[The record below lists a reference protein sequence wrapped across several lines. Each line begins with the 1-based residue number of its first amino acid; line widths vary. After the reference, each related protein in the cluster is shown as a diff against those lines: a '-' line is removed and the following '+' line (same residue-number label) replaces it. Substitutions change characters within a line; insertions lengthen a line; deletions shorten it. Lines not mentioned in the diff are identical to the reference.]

1 MSLKILLA
9 DDSVTAQNMGKKI
22 LSDAGFEVV
31 AVSNGSAALKKI
43 PDLKPDLVILD
54 IYMPGYT
61 GLEVCQKIKEA
72 RQTSSLPVLL
82 TVGKLE
88 PFKARDA
95 SRVRAD
101 GFIVKPFEATE
112 LLSMIKRIVG
122 TMPEEARGKG
132 KNGEDSKTRVKQAKL
147 ASQAASAEQLASA
160 LRNVLPQE
168 SKAEDQEE
176 TSSIADKDR
185 EHAANAALEG
195 RDAGGTPAPA
205 DFAPFSV
212 TKGPEASDEEQG
224 YQGSEG
230 EGEKSKFKVDF
241 DKAAR
246 RAERPDD
253 SIPFT
258 ASSFEYWEKSK
269 AHPAEAESSRED
281 ALARIRAARETEATE
296 FETAGTQQ
304 PGAEETEPTV
314 EVSAETEPVENPEP
328 EKIEASAPR
337 LDEPAPWPVEEKAE
351 FAAPVVKEEP
361 SQEVQIPDHQFHAE
375 SAPAA
380 HASDH
385 EAAPSQ
391 TEPRAP
397 VSGLADWAA
406 DLREEA
412 AGPALGTPAPVSSKW
427 IAEEVPLGSGDSSA
441 SLSGEMQRFQSG
453 DAEPKPLTAEER
465 AEEEETPVGA
475 APQLAA
481 ERESPE
487 TEESEENAPAFEA
500 VAEGATQPEGTEAV
514 AALAQAAAAAAMSS
528 ISEIRETVLASAAA
542 AGVSGS
548 SAVQAHTSP
557 QAPEA
562 EPAPVDM
569 TQLAAQPPAED
580 VQGATIAAVT
590 REVAEAGPA
599 DLNSDAIAS
608 IVNRVI
614 EQMKPKLVAE
624 IAKELT
630 HKPKDE

>member
-1 MSLKILLA
+1 
-9 DDSVTAQNMGKKI
+9 
-22 LSDAGFEVV
+22 
-31 AVSNGSAALKKI
+31 
-43 PDLKPDLVILD
+43 
-54 IYMPGYT
+54 
-61 GLEVCQKIKEA
+61 
-72 RQTSSLPVLL
+72 
-82 TVGKLE
+82 
-88 PFKARDA
+88 
-95 SRVRAD
+95 
-101 GFIVKPFEATE
+101 
-112 LLSMIKRIVG
+112 
-122 TMPEEARGKG
+122 
-132 KNGEDSKTRVKQAKL
+132 
-147 ASQAASAEQLASA
+147 
-160 LRNVLPQE
+160 
-168 SKAEDQEE
+168 
-176 TSSIADKDR
+176 
-185 EHAANAALEG
+185 
-195 RDAGGTPAPA
+195 
-205 DFAPFSV
+205 
-212 TKGPEASDEEQG
+212 
-224 YQGSEG
+224 
-230 EGEKSKFKVDF
+230 
-241 DKAAR
+241 
-246 RAERPDD
+246 
-253 SIPFT
+253 
-258 ASSFEYWEKSK
+258 
-269 AHPAEAESSRED
+269 
-281 ALARIRAARETEATE
+281 
-296 FETAGTQQ
+296 
-304 PGAEETEPTV
+304 
-314 EVSAETEPVENPEP
+314 
-328 EKIEASAPR
+328 
-337 LDEPAPWPVEEKAE
+337 
-351 FAAPVVKEEP
+351 
-361 SQEVQIPDHQFHAE
+361 
-375 SAPAA
+375 
-380 HASDH
+380 
-385 EAAPSQ
+385 
-391 TEPRAP
+391 
-397 VSGLADWAA
+397 
-406 DLREEA
+406 
-412 AGPALGTPAPVSSKW
+412 VSSKW

-500 VAEGATQPEGTEAV
+500 VAEAASQPEGTEAV